1 MMNYYTLNEK
11 YIEVMNRILFLRLI
25 NSGKSSISKQQDTIV
40 AETFDMAYEI
50 LLNFHNSKSNT
61 KRADCRK
68 LYKNVLEIVPGPE
81 IKSVMAYPEKY
92 EKMVASKKEF
102 MKKTADMVVEMNAI
116 SQYLQ
121 NKAKIK
127 GL

>member
-1 MMNYYTLNEK
+1 MDYYTLNKK
-11 YIEVMNRILFLRLI
+11 YAEVMNRILFMRLI
-25 NSGKSSISKQQDTIV
+25 NAGKSNMSKQQDTIV
-40 AETFDMAYEI
+40 AETFDLAYEI
-50 LLNFHNSKSNT
+50 LLHFYRSKSNL
-61 KRADCRK
+61 KREFFRK
-68 LYKNVLEIVPGPE
+68 LYREVLEIVPGPE

-102 MKKTADMVVEMNAI
+102 MKKTAGMVVEMNAI

>member
-1 MMNYYTLNEK
+1 
-11 YIEVMNRILFLRLI
+11 
-25 NSGKSSISKQQDTIV
+25 
-40 AETFDMAYEI
+40 
-50 LLNFHNSKSNT
+50 
-61 KRADCRK
+61 
-68 LYKNVLEIVPGPE
+68 
-81 IKSVMAYPEKY
+81 MAYPEKY

-102 MKKTADMVVEMNAI
+102 MKKTAGMVVEMNAI